1 MARKRRAHDEE
12 AWTNAKKVCRLTAR
26 QVEMARALGMN
37 PWKLPGLRPSP
48 QQRWKLPVGEFIEE
62 RYWKRFGRDP
72 RPHDAR
78 GPEPSSRK
86 PSITDLDA
94 DASEPVRNPE
104 WQLRD
109 LVCYCMNLADDLQKW
124 LAHGSI
130 DPEVLPQ
137 VREELAAIVAALDT
151 QAPISE
157 IPAILLPPRPAR
169 SHSSRRGS
177 PDRTFDDAEDRI
189 FDDDEIPF

>member
-1 MARKRRAHDEE
+1 MANTRRVHDE
-12 AWTNAKKVCRLTAR
+12 AWTNAKKICRLNAR

-37 PWKLPGLRPSP
+37 PRKLPGLRPSP

-62 RYWKRFGRDP
+62 RYRKRFGNPRD
-72 RPHDAR
+72 HDPR

-86 PSITDLDA
+86 PSTTDRDA
-94 DASEPVRNPE
+94 DVSERVRNPA
-104 WQLRD
+104 WQLSD
-109 LVCYCMNLADDLQKW
+109 LVCYLVNLADDLQQW

-137 VREELAAIVAALDT
+137 VREELAAIMAALDT
-151 QAPISE
+151 RAPISP
-157 IPAILLPPRPAR
+157 IPAIPLPPRPAR
-169 SHSSRRGS
+169 SHFSRRGS
-177 PDRTFDDAEDRI
+177 LDRT